1 MLTLVDVIQSV
12 EQLNKA
18 DERALLEYLQQRAS
32 VEPDDKPRAFV
43 FDMHPNAMVMSDDFD
58 AELPDEFWLGD
69 A

>member
-1 MLTLVDVIQSV
+1 MLTLVEVIRSV
-12 EQLNKA
+12 EKLNKA

-32 VEPDDKPRAFV
+32 IEHHDEPRAFV
-43 FDMHPNAMVMSDDFD
+43 FDMHPDAMIMSEDFD